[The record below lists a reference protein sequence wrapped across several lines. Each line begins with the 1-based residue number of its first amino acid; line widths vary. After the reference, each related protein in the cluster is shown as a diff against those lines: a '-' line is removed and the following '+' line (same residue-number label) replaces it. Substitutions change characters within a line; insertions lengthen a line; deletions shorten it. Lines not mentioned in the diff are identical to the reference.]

1 MGTPRP
7 TNEQVIQ
14 NVFDAT
20 LTLLKSQQLEEIRI
34 VDIANL
40 AEISRNSFYRNFD
53 SKEDVLRRFVSRIA
67 EEWYESLPD
76 GLQPFPINTS
86 YILSLL
92 QYLYKYREITSILI
106 RNKKVY
112 LLKEEFDRRIPAS
125 SEETGHFWQLSFLFG
140 GIFNVYLSWAEW
152 GYLEPPE
159 KLAETICR
167 IISL

>member
-53 SKEDVLRRFVSRIA
+53 SKEDVLRRLVSRIA

-76 GLQPFPINTS
+76 GFQPLPINTS
-86 YILSLL
+86 YVLSLL
-92 QYLYKYREITSILI
+92 QHLYKYRKITSILI

-112 LLKEEFDRRIPAS
+112 LLKEEFDRRIPARA
-125 SEETGHFWQLSFLFG
+125 EETGHLWQLSFLFG
-140 GIFNVYLSWAEW
+140 GIFNVYLSWAER

-167 IISL
+167 IIFM